1 MRARAFHP
9 VLILVALAWMALAF
23 STAGCAGTL
32 FYTPLVSSP
41 RPLPPRAIE
50 DVEVFAVS
58 PPPRPLVNL
67 GLFQLIAGI
76 DDASIQAMVAR
87 IRSDAA
93 ARGCDAIL
101 ITSVDHYRSQNHS
114 PSIQASCVVYTDAGS
129 AGNPGNPM
137 LPGSRSAA
145 SAPPATPPGGEAPK
159 SWVAATV
166 GATAAEV
173 RTAPFLVA
181 PLLTTLV
188 PGQSVSVSASATD
201 GWRHAMLPD
210 GRLGYVLDAA
220 VRLSSPPSPPSPP

>member
-1 MRARAFHP
+1 MRARAFHS

-23 STAGCAGTL
+23 STAGCAGRL

-41 RPLPPRAIE
+41 RPLAPRAIE

-58 PPPRPLVNL
+58 PPPRPLVNV
-67 GLFQLIAGI
+67 GLFQLISGL
-76 DDASIQAMVAR
+76 DNASIQAMVAR

-101 ITSVDHYRSQNHS
+101 ITSIDHYRSQNHS
-114 PSIQASCVVYTDAGS
+114 PSIQASCVVFTDAGS
-129 AGNPGNPM
+129 AGNPM

-145 SAPPATPPGGEAPK
+145 SDPPATPASGEAAK
-159 SWVAATV
+159 SWAAATV

-181 PLLTTLV
+181 PLLTTLA

-220 VRLSSPPSPPSPP
+220 VRLSSPP